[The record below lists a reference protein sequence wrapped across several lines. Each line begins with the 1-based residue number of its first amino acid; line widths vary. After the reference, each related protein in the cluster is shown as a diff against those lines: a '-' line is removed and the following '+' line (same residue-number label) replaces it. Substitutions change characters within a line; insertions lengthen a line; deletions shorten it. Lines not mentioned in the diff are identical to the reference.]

1 MCLSFAQFVA
11 QRSQIHGPIQPEF
24 ERNFYESQLL
34 LLDTLEK
41 CLNIQPKETTRYDEA
56 MNVKALL
63 KEICHV
69 RALNT
74 FFYTNC
80 HIDLTLFITK
90 QFIDSPN
97 DNVMQTQL
105 KVLASKVLFALSL
118 NNFNAVFSRISSR

>member
-1 MCLSFAQFVA
+1 MVKSTFLLVEQSVIITFLPQFVA

-74 FFYTNC
+74 FSYQTAHF
-80 HIDLTLFITK
+80 DLTL
-90 QFIDSPN
+90 
-97 DNVMQTQL
+97 L
-105 KVLASKVLFALSL
+105 LL
-118 NNFNAVFSRISSR
+118 NSSSILQMTM